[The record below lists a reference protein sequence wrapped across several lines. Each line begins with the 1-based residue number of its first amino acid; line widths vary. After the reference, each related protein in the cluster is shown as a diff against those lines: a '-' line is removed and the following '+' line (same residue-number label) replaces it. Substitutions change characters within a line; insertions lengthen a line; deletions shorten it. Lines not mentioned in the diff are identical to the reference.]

1 MSKLQSTGWILGV
14 FTIASFVVVNYTL
27 NHFYVNG
34 AYMMDSGHFAY
45 LSAHAVAWPLSNP
58 PAIGGTYFS
67 IHFSPA
73 FYLFTVLHRLLNA
86 LGLEL
91 TDVTWFSITQGLW
104 LGITAASVFAL
115 LSYKKPSAAIQ
126 SCFNAAV
133 SLVVT
138 FNGVFLAALG
148 FPHFEMA
155 IPALLVAFFASH
167 LRGHTKLAI
176 SFLCIGLLM
185 REDAGLHYFG
195 LFFLLA
201 IYLYWAGGRLISA
214 DVRFYS
220 TLAVSCL
227 AYGVLVILGQKLL
240 FGGAD
245 DSLSRV
251 YLGDPALSHLSPHF
265 LEDRLT
271 FFAQERLYI
280 LAPIILAL
288 SLSVIR
294 RNGML
299 LVGFGAVVPWVLFSL
314 LAVSLQAGTLTSYYA
329 FPVAIAL
336 CWPAVSYALGAA
348 GNTEPST
355 ATHIT
360 KTDVSLIALSSL
372 LLFPGSS
379 GHHDPSPW
387 QDFGPKWLARNTAPQ
402 SALQDLIEA
411 NAELDFFFD
420 DAVAS
425 LLSSSATRSHWDYNL
440 AFSPD
445 EINAADAIV
454 FQPRAWLADRVKEVA
469 YAAEFGYL
477 CQIPNTHFAVLS
489 RLPRIARCLASDHV
503 AGTAVNPQADLFSY
517 FLGWSHKEPT
527 GRWTVGD
534 RVALPG
540 LLWSANSK
548 LSSYETL
555 CFQGNGFLPNP
566 SSQISVKAYLGDSF
580 LGQFE
585 FTASNPEGERCIP
598 ARIGEMPAPEAG
610 NIRLRLSG
618 YSSPASHGVSADQRP
633 LGIFVKAIYFK

>member
-14 FTIASFVVVNYTL
+14 FTIASFVVVSYTL

-34 AYMMDSGHFAY
+34 AYMLDSGYFAY
-45 LSAHAVAWPLSNP
+45 LSAHATAWPLSNP

-73 FYLFTVLHRLLNA
+73 FYIFTVLHRLLNA

-91 TDVTWFSITQGLW
+91 YDVTWFSITQGLW

-115 LSYKKPSAAIQ
+115 LSCNKPSAAIQ
-126 SCFNAAV
+126 NGFNAAV

-148 FPHFEMA
+148 FPHFEIA
-155 IPALLVAFFASH
+155 IPALLLAFFASH

-195 LFFLLA
+195 LFFLLT
-201 IYLYWAGGRLISA
+201 IYLYWAGRRLISA
-214 DVRFYS
+214 DVRFYAI
-220 TLAVSCL
+220 LALSCL
-227 AYGVLVILGQKLL
+227 AYGLLVIVGQKLL
-240 FGGAD
+240 FEGAD

-251 YLGDPALSHLSPHF
+251 YLGTPPLSHLSFPF
-265 LEDRLT
+265 LDFRMT
-271 FFAQERLYI
+271 FFAKERLYI
-280 LAPIILAL
+280 LAPFILAL
-288 SLSVIR
+288 VLSVMK

-299 LVGFGAVVPWVLFSL
+299 LVGFAAVVPWVFFSL

-348 GNTEPST
+348 VNAVPST

-387 QDFGPKWLARNTAPQ
+387 QDFGPKWLAQDTAPQ
-402 SALQDLIEA
+402 SALQDLIEL
-411 NAELDFFFD
+411 NEDLDFFFD

-425 LLSSSATRSHWDYNL
+425 LLSSSATRSQWDYNL

-454 FQPRAWLADRVKEVA
+454 FQPNAWLADRVKEVA

-477 CQIPNTHFAVLS
+477 CQIPNTHFAVMS
-489 RLPRIARCLASDHV
+489 RLPQIARCLISDHS
-503 AGTAVNPQADLFSY
+503 AGPAVNPQAVIFSY

-610 NIRLRLSG
+610 NIRLQLSG
-618 YSSPASHGVSADQRP
+618 YSSPASHGVSADQRL
-633 LGIFVKAIYFK
+633 LGMFVQKIYFK

>member
-73 FYLFTVLHRLLNA
+73 FYIFTVVHRLLNA

-91 TDVTWFSITQGLW
+91 YDVTWFSITQGLW

-115 LSYKKPSAAIQ
+115 LSQDKRSAAVQ
-126 SCFNAAV
+126 NGFNAAV

-148 FPHFEMA
+148 FPHFEIAM
-155 IPALLVAFFASH
+155 PALLVAFFASH

-214 DVRFYS
+214 DVRFYAI
-220 TLAVSCL
+220 LAVSCL
-227 AYGVLVILGQKLL
+227 AYSALAIIWQRTGFEVS
-240 FGGAD
+240 D

-251 YLGDPALSHLSPHF
+251 YLGDPALSHLSFKF
-265 LEDRLT
+265 LEDRLS
-271 FFAQERLYI
+271 FFAKERLYI
-280 LAPIILAL
+280 LAPVILAL
-288 SLSVIR
+288 LLSVIR

-348 GNTEPST
+348 GNAVPST

-402 SALQDLIEA
+402 SALQDLIDA
-411 NAELDFFFD
+411 NEDLDFFFD

-425 LLSSSATRSHWDYNL
+425 LLSSSATRSQWDYNL

-454 FQPRAWLADRVKEVA
+454 FQPNAWLADRVKEVA
-469 YAAEFGYL
+469 YAAEFAYL
-477 CQIPNTHFAVLS
+477 CQIPDTHFAVMS
-489 RLPRIARCLASDHV
+489 RLPRIAGCLVSNHS
-503 AGTAVNPQADLFSY
+503 AGAAVNPRAELFSY

-548 LSSYETL
+548 LRSYETL

-610 NIRLRLSG
+610 NIRLQLSG
-618 YSSPASHGVSADQRP
+618 YSSPASHGVSADQRL
-633 LGIFVKAIYFK
+633 LGMFVEKIYFK